1 MQKIKL
7 IHPSI
12 LAIYPNKVPQNPLVK
27 SIIDQTRI
35 QKELVNS
42 VTKLTILQYEW
53 SCPFLNHIHQKII
66 KFKYQINY

>member
-12 LAIYPNKVPQNPLVK
+12 LAIYPNKVPQSPLVK

-42 VTKLTILQYEW
+42 Y
-53 SCPFLNHIHQKII
+53 CD
-66 KFKYQINY
+66 QINNLAI